1 MFHWK
6 AHIFFLFP
14 IPSHEWARPVA
25 FSLYPKQLRNGLSE
39 SSVCLLICYKCMSS
53 FLPKELC
60 CSQHTNQTNLPATTF
75 SLSFKFLHTHH
86 IGFLSLSHTDHVYVP
101 PLFLSYVYT
110 NLPPV
115 FYSNP
120 SSWHHEIYMVTRLQ
134 NLSLLC
140 DLTFQM
146 VRCKMLSIVPTQTS
160 LQLFLGSFTCL

>member
-1 MFHWK
+1 MNELGQLPSHF
-6 AHIFFLFP
+6 
-14 IPSHEWARPVA
+14 IPSNYEMGCRSHLFV
-25 FSLYPKQLRNGLSE
+25 SLF
-39 SSVCLLICYKCMSS
+39 VIKCTSS

-60 CSQHTNQTNLPATTF
+60 CSQHTNQTNL
-75 SLSFKFLHTHH
+75 SLFFKFSHTHH

-101 PLFLSYVYT
+101 PLFLSCVYT
-110 NLPPV
+110 NQPPV

-146 VRCKMLSIVPTQTS
+146 VRCKMPSIVPTQTS